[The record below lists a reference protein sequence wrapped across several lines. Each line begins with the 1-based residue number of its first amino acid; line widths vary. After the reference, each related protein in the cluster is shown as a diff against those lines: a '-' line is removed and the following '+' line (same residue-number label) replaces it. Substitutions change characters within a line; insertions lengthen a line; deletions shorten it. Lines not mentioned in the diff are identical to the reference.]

1 MPEAT
6 EVDPNPVPAA
16 EPQAGQ
22 DGTAPER
29 AVPDGWRESVRAGL
43 VTWVAGLLM
52 YAAATYF
59 AWLPVQDLPA
69 KAGDAPTGFEG
80 ALDAWNRW
88 DVAWYLPIADTGYAP
103 DPLRAAFFPLYPMLV
118 RAVQTVTTL
127 STFHA
132 AMLVSVL
139 ACLAALILVH
149 RLATELLD
157 AEHGRR
163 AAFYLLAFPT
173 GLYLVAAYNESL
185 FVALAVGALYCMRC
199 GRWWWAGL
207 LCGLAGATRLTGVLL
222 GLAFVYEYLRQ
233 RDWSVRRVR
242 WDALA
247 ALLVPLGV
255 VLYALHLQR
264 TLGSATAFL
273 DVQSHWFRSG
283 YQPPWTTWREVIR
296 LISEGTTYQP
306 DTVRNTVNLVTSVG
320 SLALLGLA
328 VAGPWR
334 LGRGAHYLIAFA
346 LPAMLLPVVNPVHNY
361 YPLASVWRYFLEC
374 LPAFLVLA
382 RMGADRTFDRIY
394 PVVAVGVQG
403 VMVVT
408 FVQNNFVG

>member
-6 EVDPNPVPAA
+6 EVDASAAAADERPDATEPARSVA
-16 EPQAGQ
+16 S
-22 DGTAPER
+22 
-29 AVPDGWRESVRAGL
+29 GWRESARAGL
-43 VTWVAGLLM
+43 VTWAAGLLL
-52 YAAATYF
+52 YAVTTYV

-69 KAGDAPTGFEG
+69 KAGNPPTGLGG

-88 DVAWYLPIADTGYAP
+88 DVAWYLPIADTGYQP

-118 RAVQTVTTL
+118 RAVRTVTTL
-127 STFHA
+127 TTFHA

-139 ACLAALILVH
+139 ACLAALILLH

-185 FVALAVGALYCMRC
+185 FLALSVGALYCMRR
-199 GRWWWAGL
+199 GRWWYAGL
-207 LCGLAGATRLTGVLL
+207 LCGLAGATRLTGLLL
-222 GLAFVYEYLRQ
+222 GLAFGYEYLRR

-242 WDALA
+242 WDVLA
-247 ALLVPLGV
+247 ALLVPAGV
-255 VLYALHLQR
+255 VLFALHLHR
-264 TLGSATAFL
+264 VLGNATAFL
-273 DVQSHWFRSG
+273 DAQKHWFRDG
-283 YQPPWTTWREVIR
+283 YQAPWTTYREVVR
-296 LISEGTTYQP
+296 LISEGTMSHP

-320 SLALLGLA
+320 SLVLLALA
-328 VAGPWR
+328 VVGPWK
-334 LGRGAHYLIAFA
+334 LGRGGHYLIAFA

-374 LPAFLVLA
+374 VPAFLVLA
-382 RMGADRTFDRIY
+382 RMGGSRTFDRIY
-394 PVVAVGVQG
+394 PVAAIGLQG